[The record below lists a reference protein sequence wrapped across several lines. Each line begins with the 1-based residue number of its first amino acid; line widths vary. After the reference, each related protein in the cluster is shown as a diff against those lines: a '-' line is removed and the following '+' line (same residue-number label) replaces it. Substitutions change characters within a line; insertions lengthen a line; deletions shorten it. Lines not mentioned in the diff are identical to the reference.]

1 MDRLEFIGQT
11 YRGFTS
17 SIDDIINFFDH
28 TMAVYEIVG
37 DTTAAN
43 VHGITDSIGQTLKIQ
58 ATFNSEE
65 ELNNLINFINNTLH
79 NRKSIYGRNFLVNA
93 HTEGCY
99 IELSVHE
106 EY

>member
-1 MDRLEFIGQT
+1 MDRIQFIGQT
-11 YRGFTS
+11 YQGFTS

-58 ATFNSEE
+58 ATFNIFLKL
-65 ELNNLINFINNTLH
+65 ELNLIMRMNY
-79 NRKSIYGRNFLVNA
+79 KKFLIILIIPYTIVK
-93 HTEGCY
+93 TYMVGTFM
-99 IELSVHE
+99 
-106 EY
+106 